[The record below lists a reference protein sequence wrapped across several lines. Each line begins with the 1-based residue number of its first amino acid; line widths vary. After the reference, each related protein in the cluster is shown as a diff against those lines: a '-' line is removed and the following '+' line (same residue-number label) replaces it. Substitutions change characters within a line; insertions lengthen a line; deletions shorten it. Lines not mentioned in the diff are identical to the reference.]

1 MANGKSA
8 CKRRCLQRRLELTFY
23 ISGMRRL
30 SILAIAA
37 IYVTGVASGQL
48 KRHAPLFAAAAA
60 YGMVA
65 QGFYLDA
72 VW

>member
-1 MANGKSA
+1 MMPS
-8 CKRRCLQRRLELTFY
+8 Y
-23 ISGMRRL
+23 IDGARRL
-30 SILAIAA
+30 SILDIAA
-37 IYVTGVASGQL
+37 IYATGVASGQL
-48 KRHAPLFAAAAA
+48 KRHDPLFAAAA